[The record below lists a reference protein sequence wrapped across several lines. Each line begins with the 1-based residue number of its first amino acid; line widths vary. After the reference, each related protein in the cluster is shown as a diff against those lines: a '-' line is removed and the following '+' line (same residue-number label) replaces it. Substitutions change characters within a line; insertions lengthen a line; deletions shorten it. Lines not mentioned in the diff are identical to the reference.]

1 MWTIPNLLTLFR
13 LILVPFVA
21 WRLAVHDVHGAFW
34 LFALAAVT
42 DMLDGYLARRLNQR
56 SVLGAWLDPIADK
69 VMLLTTLTMLTWI
82 ELLPIWLLAVV
93 VVRDLIV
100 ISGAEAFRRLT
111 GGLDVQPTLS
121 GKAATAMEFVLALLV
136 LADIGLEWGADWII
150 LPLAALTAGVVAL
163 SGLRYVWIWTGKT
176 RAFLRQVKELDRRA

>member
-1 MWTIPNLLTLFR
+1 MWTIPNLLTLGR
-13 LILVPFVA
+13 LLLVPFVA
-21 WRLAVHDVHGAFW
+21 WRLAVHDVFGAFL

-69 VMLLTTLTMLTWI
+69 VMLLTTLTMLTLI

-93 VVRDLIV
+93 VVRDLVV
-100 ISGAEAFRRLT
+100 IGGAEAYRRLT
-111 GGLDVQPTLS
+111 GRLDMQPILS
-121 GKAATAMEFVLALLV
+121 GKAATAMEFVLVSLV

-150 LPLAALTAGVVAL
+150 LPLAALTAIVVAL
-163 SGLRYVWIWTGKT
+163 SGLRYVWLWTGKT
-176 RAFLRQVKELDRRA
+176 RAFLRQAAELEKLP